1 MTRPLLVGCVCPGLH
16 REGGASLR
24 YFSRRPARDHEP
36 IVLKELALEAVRYTG
51 AALRYAVAEL
61 TTDRKPVLEAVRI
74 DGHAPQYAA
83 AELKADREL
92 VLKPVR
98 QHGRVLP
105 HAAAELQADRE
116 LVLEAVRQ
124 DGSA

>member
-1 MTRPLLVGCVCPGLH
+1 VFTRVYTG
-16 REGGASLR
+16 RGGASLR

-36 IVLKELALEAVRYTG
+36 IV
-51 AALRYAVAEL
+51 
-61 TTDRKPVLEAVRI
+61 RKPVLEAVRI

-98 QHGRVLP
+98 QHGRALP